1 MDDERTF
8 SYGCEIENGGY
19 NGAVA
24 QTRQLRR
31 DRTRQRLTA
40 AATGLIAEKGV
51 AGLRIQEITERAGVA
66 LGTFYNHFATKQELV
81 EAVIASTIQV
91 QTEAIVAEMASL
103 SDPAEVVSFACRQ
116 VVRIAVA
123 EPDVAWL
130 FVNLDRADALFE
142 TLVHRS
148 ALVALEAGIASGRFD
163 LSNADFT
170 LVTLVGGALAV
181 MRAILDGR
189 CGPDVDSLFAESV
202 LRSVGLDPAE
212 AARIAR
218 APLAAVTREP
228 AALITD

>member
-1 MDDERTF
+1 
-8 SYGCEIENGGY
+8 
-19 NGAVA
+19 
-24 QTRQLRR
+24 
-31 DRTRQRLTA
+31 
-40 AATGLIAEKGV
+40 V
-51 AGLRIQEITERAGVA
+51 AGLRIQEITERADVA

-103 SDPAEVVSFACRQ
+103 SDPAEVVSFACRR
-116 VVRIAVA
+116 VVQIAVA
-123 EPDVAWL
+123 EPDLAWL

-142 TLVHRS
+142 TIVHRS
-148 ALVALEAGIASGRFD
+148 ALAALEAGIASGRFD
-163 LSNADFT
+163 LVDADFT

-202 LRSVGLDPAE
+202 LRSVGLPGAE

-218 APLAAVTREP
+218 APLPAATIEP
-228 AALITD
+228 AALATD